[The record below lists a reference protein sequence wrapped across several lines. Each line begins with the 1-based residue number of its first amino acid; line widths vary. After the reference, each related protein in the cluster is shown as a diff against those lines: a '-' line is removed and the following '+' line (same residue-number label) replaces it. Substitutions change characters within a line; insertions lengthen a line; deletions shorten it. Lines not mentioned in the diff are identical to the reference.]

1 MTIRA
6 AIMTFLACLTAAP
19 ALAATFDENGRCK
32 DGCNYFAGDGEHI
45 GAVEQYHLG
54 PAKAHLA
61 GGRANYAMEDIKFIL
76 RHFPNH
82 PDALMLLDSAAKGLG
97 QPTMPDKY
105 FKAAIDAYPNEPMT
119 YVVLGMLQQKR
130 GNIGDAI
137 ARYQHALSLSPYLPD
152 AHYNLG
158 LALVKAKRL
167 DEANAHAVAAYRL
180 GHPMPGLRNQL
191 VRAGAW
197 HPDAVPA
204 GLPAGKTDAE
214 KPAEASA
221 TP

>member
-105 FKAAIDAYPNEPMT
+105 FKAAIDAYP
-119 YVVLGMLQQKR
+119 
-130 GNIGDAI
+130 
-137 ARYQHALSLSPYLPD
+137 RYQHALSLSPYLPD